1 MTKVPSALRAAG
13 FKSPDEVQR
22 ALRKLSSVTEA
33 DEAWE
38 QVRTKLV
45 MRYHMD
51 LSPNYKPTRETWEF
65 VKAIAALSEDDAL
78 DAIARRMLSSGSF
91 TQCPED
97 KSGKKEKAKS

>member
-1 MTKVPSALRAAG
+1 MTKVPNALRAAG

-22 ALRKLSSVTEA
+22 VLRKISAVTEA

-51 LSPNYKPTRETWEF
+51 LSQNYKPTRETWEF
-65 VKAIAALSEDDAL
+65 VKAIAALAEDDAL
-78 DAIARRMLSSGSF
+78 DAIARRMLSSGGP
-91 TQCPED
+91 TQRPEE
-97 KSGKKEKAKS
+97 KEKTKP

>member
-1 MTKVPSALRAAG
+1 MTKVPNALRAAG

-22 ALRKLSSVTEA
+22 VLRRISAVTES

-38 QVRTKLV
+38 HVRTKLV
-45 MRYHMD
+45 LRYHID

-78 DAIARRMLSSGSF
+78 DAIARRMLSGVPA
-91 TQCPED
+91 QRPED
-97 KSGKKEKAKS
+97 KSGKKEKTKP